1 MKCKWIKVEGKQNN
15 NTTRIFMCGLKNK
28 AIDEYE
34 CKNCPMFIKDNK
46 VYDNDIVNQLFG
58 MFGGNNGR

>member
-1 MKCKWIKVEGKQNN
+1 MQCKWIEVEGKQNN
-15 NTTRIFMCGLKNK
+15 NTTRFFMCGLKNK

-34 CKNCPMFIKDNK
+34 CKNCPDN
-46 VYDNDIVNQLFG
+46 NANNTVNRLFG